1 MNHGSI
7 RFLGAVVLVLAG
19 MAGLHFGIDYSGW
32 VLFAGLFGVFFA

>member
-1 MNHGSI
+1 MNNGSI
-7 RFLGAVVLVLAG
+7 RFFGAMVLVLVG

>member
-7 RFLGAVVLVLAG
+7 QFLGAVVLVLAG